1 MDQGQKFGH
10 KQQKLRS
17 NVDIIMERA
26 KIDAITAPNLYP
38 TLNEPSIP
46 HANVGQNPTS
56 TDARSRHDVMRQL
69 PLQRTFLSHEHKSP
83 GAEHAP

>member
-38 TLNEPSIP
+38 TLNEPISRMQIAWIP
-46 HANVGQNPTS
+46 NLKSCLQWRPPLS
-56 TDARSRHDVMRQL
+56 LIQQL
-69 PLQRTFLSHEHKSP
+69 AAGPRGNISVTKNSP
-83 GAEHAP
+83 VLE